1 MESGEC
7 LGRECVW
14 AGVVLTSLFLTR
26 ARVAGVLFLESIEA
40 FFTSQKVSYIAG
52 TILYFD
58 LGTHS
63 LKA

>member
-26 ARVAGVLFLESIEA
+26 ARVAGVLFLESIPDHLLIDKQW
-40 FFTSQKVSYIAG
+40 FYV
-52 TILYFD
+52 
-58 LGTHS
+58 
-63 LKA
+63 